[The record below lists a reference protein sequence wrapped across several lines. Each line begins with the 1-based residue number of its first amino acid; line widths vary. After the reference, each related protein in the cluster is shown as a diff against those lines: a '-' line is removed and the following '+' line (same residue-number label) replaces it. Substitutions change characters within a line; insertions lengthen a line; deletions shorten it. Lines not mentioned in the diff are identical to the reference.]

1 MKLNALYIIDRK
13 DEIDSLRLDHKSYQ
27 MRLDLAIDGREQ
39 LGASNIRLELECT
52 KKFENML
59 HDKIQEV
66 LKLELGI
73 QILL

>member
-1 MKLNALYIIDRK
+1 
-13 DEIDSLRLDHKSYQ
+13 